1 MLGSHIRP
9 RILTVTELAGAIR
22 DVLAEAVG
30 AVWVAG
36 ELSSVKR
43 AASGHL
49 YFTIKDELSQLSAVL
64 FRSGAQTLPFEP
76 REGLEVVARA
86 RVVVYPPRGAL
97 QLTVDHLE
105 PRGLGAL
112 RLAFEQLKG
121 RLEAEGL
128 FDAARKRPL
137 PRIPRTVGV
146 VTAVGGA
153 AVRDV
158 ITTLRRRWPA
168 ARVLVRP
175 VLVQGAGAARDIAAA
190 IGDLGRV
197 RSVDVLIV
205 ARGGGSLEDLW
216 AFNEEPVARAIA
228 ASRVP
233 VVSGIGHEIDFTI
246 ADFVADVRGATPT
259 AAATAVVPERIR
271 LLTEVAGRR
280 DALVVGLE
288 RRLRDARRRLAA
300 VGERLASP
308 RRRLDDLRIRL
319 DEHAIRLER
328 SLVGR
333 VNWDRREL
341 AMLARRLEA
350 AGPAAGLARSR
361 ARLAMARERLRL
373 GVAALLAAARA
384 SLERKEHALGAL
396 SPLACLERGYAIVR
410 HGDLDGSVV
419 RDAAALQPGDAVAL
433 VLSRGRAYGRVER
446 TETE

>member
-1 MLGSHIRP
+1 MLGAHVRP

-22 DVLAEAVG
+22 DVLAQSVG

-49 YFTIKDELSQLSAVL
+49 YFTLKDELSQLSAVL

-76 REGLEVVARA
+76 TDGLEVVARA

-97 QLTVDHLE
+97 QLTIDHLE

-146 VTAVGGA
+146 VTALGGA

-197 RSVDVLIV
+197 RGVDVLIV

-228 ASRVP
+228 ASRMP
-233 VVSGIGHEIDFTI
+233 VVSGVGHEIDFTI
-246 ADFVADVRGATPT
+246 ADFVADLRGATPT
-259 AAATAVVPERIR
+259 AAAAAVVPERTR
-271 LLTEVAGRR
+271 LLADVAGRR
-280 DALVVGLE
+280 DALVAGLDAPAARGE
-288 RRLRDARRRLAA
+288 AAARGGRGSAGEPATACRRSPHPPRR
-300 VGERLASP
+300 ASP
-308 RRRLDDLRIRL
+308 RASSAPSWGASTGI
-319 DEHAIRLER
+319 
-328 SLVGR
+328 
-333 VNWDRREL
+333 
-341 AMLARRLEA
+341 A
-350 AGPAAGLARSR
+350 AS
-361 ARLAMARERLRL
+361 
-373 GVAALLAAARA
+373 
-384 SLERKEHALGAL
+384 
-396 SPLACLERGYAIVR
+396 
-410 HGDLDGSVV
+410 
-419 RDAAALQPGDAVAL
+419 
-433 VLSRGRAYGRVER
+433 
-446 TETE
+446 

>member
-1 MLGSHIRP
+1 M
-9 RILTVTELAGAIR
+9 
-22 DVLAEAVG
+22 
-30 AVWVAG
+30 
-36 ELSSVKR
+36 
-43 AASGHL
+43 
-49 YFTIKDELSQLSAVL
+49 
-64 FRSGAQTLPFEP
+64 
-76 REGLEVVARA
+76 
-86 RVVVYPPRGAL
+86 VYPPRGAL

-112 RLAFEQLKG
+112 RLAFEQLKD
-121 RLEAEGL
+121 RLEVEGL

-137 PRIPRTVGV
+137 PRIPRTIGV
-146 VTAVGGA
+146 VTALGGA

-158 ITTLRRRWPA
+158 IATLRRRWPA
-168 ARVLVRP
+168 ARVLIRP
-175 VLVQGAGAARDIAAA
+175 VLVPGAGAPRDIAAA

-233 VVSGIGHEIDFTI
+233 VVSGVGHEIDFTI

-259 AAATAVVPERIR
+259 AAAAAVVPERTR
-271 LLTEVAGRR
+271 LLAEVAGRR
-280 DALVVGLE
+280 DALVAGLE
-288 RRLRDARRRLAA
+288 RRLREARRRLAA
-300 VGERLASP
+300 LGDRLASP

-319 DEHAIRLER
+319 DEHATRLER

-333 VNWDRREL
+333 INWDRREL

-350 AGPAAGLARSR
+350 AGPAASVARSR

-373 GVAALLAAARA
+373 GVAGRLAVARA
-384 SLERKEHALGAL
+384 SLERTERALSAL

-410 HGDLDGSVV
+410 QGDLDGPVV
-419 RDAAALQPGDAVAL
+419 RDAAALRPGDAVAL

-446 TETE
+446 TESE

>member
-128 FDAARKRPL
+128 FDAA
-137 PRIPRTVGV
+137 
-146 VTAVGGA
+146 A
-153 AVRDV
+153 
-158 ITTLRRRWPA
+158 LR
-168 ARVLVRP
+168 
-175 VLVQGAGAARDIAAA
+175 
-190 IGDLGRV
+190 
-197 RSVDVLIV
+197 
-205 ARGGGSLEDLW
+205 
-216 AFNEEPVARAIA
+216 
-228 ASRVP
+228 
-233 VVSGIGHEIDFTI
+233 
-246 ADFVADVRGATPT
+246 
-259 AAATAVVPERIR
+259 
-271 LLTEVAGRR
+271 
-280 DALVVGLE
+280 
-288 RRLRDARRRLAA
+288 
-300 VGERLASP
+300 
-308 RRRLDDLRIRL
+308 
-319 DEHAIRLER
+319 
-328 SLVGR
+328 
-333 VNWDRREL
+333 
-341 AMLARRLEA
+341 
-350 AGPAAGLARSR
+350 
-361 ARLAMARERLRL
+361 
-373 GVAALLAAARA
+373 
-384 SLERKEHALGAL
+384 
-396 SPLACLERGYAIVR
+396 
-410 HGDLDGSVV
+410 
-419 RDAAALQPGDAVAL
+419 PGDAVAL

-446 TETE
+446 TESE

>member
-1 MLGSHIRP
+1 MLGAHVRP

-22 DVLAEAVG
+22 DVLAQSVG
-30 AVWVAG
+30 VVWVAG

-64 FRSGAQTLPFEP
+64 FRTGAQTLPFEP
-76 REGLEVVARA
+76 TDGLEVVARA

-97 QLTVDHLE
+97 QLTIDHLE

-146 VTAVGGA
+146 VTALGGA

-168 ARVLVRP
+168 ARVLIRP

-197 RSVDVLIV
+197 RGVDVLIV

-228 ASRVP
+228 ASRMP
-233 VVSGIGHEIDFTI
+233 VVSGVGHEIDFTI
-246 ADFVADVRGATPT
+246 ADFVADLRGATPT
-259 AAATAVVPERIR
+259 AAAAAVVPERTR
-271 LLTEVAGRR
+271 LLADVAGRR
-280 DALVVGLE
+280 DALVAGLE
-288 RRLRDARRRLAA
+288 RRLREARRRLVA
-300 VGERLASP
+300 VGDRLASP
-308 RRRLDDLRIRL
+308 RRRVDDLRIRL
-319 DEHAIRLER
+319 DEHATRLER

-333 VNWDRREL
+333 INWDRREL
-341 AMLARRLEA
+341 TMLARRLEA
-350 AGPAAGLARSR
+350 AGPAAAVGRSQ

-373 GVAALLAAARA
+373 GVAGRLAAARA
-384 SLERKEHALGAL
+384 SLERTERALGAL

-410 HGDLDGSVV
+410 HGALDGPVV
-419 RDAAALQPGDAVAL
+419 RDAAALHTGDAVAL
-433 VLSRGRAYGRVER
+433 VLSRGRAFGRVDR
-446 TETE
+446 TEPE

>member
-1 MLGSHIRP
+1 MLGSPVRP

-22 DVLAEAVG
+22 DALARSVG

-36 ELSSVKR
+36 ELSSVRR

-49 YFTIKDELSQLSAVL
+49 YFVIKDEFSQLSAVL
-64 FRSGAQTLPFEP
+64 FRSGVQTLPFEP
-76 REGLEVVARA
+76 TDGLEVVARA
-86 RVVVYPPRGAL
+86 RVGLYPPRGAL

-105 PRGLGAL
+105 PLGLGAL
-112 RLAFEQLKG
+112 RLAFEQLKD

-146 VTAVGGA
+146 VTALGGA

-158 ITTLRRRWPA
+158 VTTLRRRWPA
-168 ARVLVRP
+168 ARVLIRP

-190 IGDLGRV
+190 IGDLTRV

-228 ASRVP
+228 GSRVP
-233 VVSGIGHEIDFTI
+233 VVSGVGHEIDFTI
-246 ADFVADVRGATPT
+246 ADFVADLRGATPT
-259 AAATAVVPERIR
+259 AAASAVVPERTR
-271 LLTEVAGRR
+271 LLAEVAGRR

-288 RRLRDARRRLAA
+288 RRLREASRRLAA
-300 VGERLASP
+300 CADRLASP
-308 RRRLDDLRIRL
+308 RRRLDDLRVRL
-319 DEHAIRLER
+319 DELTARLER

-333 VNWDRREL
+333 VAWDRREL
-341 AMLARRLEA
+341 AVLARRLEA
-350 AGPAAGLARSR
+350 AGPAAGVERSQ

-373 GVAALLAAARA
+373 GAAGRLAAARA
-384 SLERKEHALGAL
+384 SLERSERALGAL

-410 HGDLDGSVV
+410 QGDLDGPVV
-419 RDAAALQPGDAVAL
+419 RDAAALHAGDALAL
-433 VLSRGRAYGRVER
+433 VLSRGRAFGRVER
-446 TETE
+446 TEPE